1 MKTALAFSIFALFL
15 AFMVIC
21 ELWGRIT
28 GKPGQAIP
36 NHDED

>member
-1 MKTALAFSIFALFL
+1 MKTAVAFAVFALFVG
-15 AFMVIC
+15 FMVLC